1 MSIPARLEAPRPQ
14 KILIVDDHPFN
25 LEVLEQYLRPEGYAV
40 VRARDGVEAIERFVA
55 EEPDLIVMDVMM
67 PRLNGF
73 QVTEQ
78 LKALEEASWVPIV
91 LVTALADPEDRIR
104 ATDAGADGFLSKP
117 YHQGELLS
125 KVRSLLKLKARF
137 DAKDTQESVIFS
149 LAAAVEAKHVYTRG
163 HSERVA
169 HYAVKLARL
178 LDFDERDVLN
188 LRYAGLLHDIGK
200 IGMADAILDKPGPL
214 TDVEYA
220 IVRSH
225 SVIGAR
231 ICTPLRAAAA
241 ITPMIR
247 HHHERFDG
255 CGHPDSLAGRDIPVG
270 ARIIAICDT
279 WDAMT
284 STRAYRKAMAPEDAA
299 AVIRRERQSGQWDD
313 ELVGA
318 FLEMAERREI

>member
-1 MSIPARLEAPRPQ
+1 MSMPARLEEPLPQ

-25 LEVLEQYLRPEGYAV
+25 LELLEQYLRPEGYQV
-40 VRARDGVEAIERFVA
+40 IRARDGVEAIERFVA
-55 EEPDLIVMDVMM
+55 EEPDLIIMDVMM

-91 LVTALADPEDRIR
+91 LVTALAEPEDRIR

-117 YHQGELLS
+117 YHQGELIS
-125 KVRSLLKLKARF
+125 KVRSLLRLKSRF
-137 DAKDTQESVIFS
+137 DAQDNQQSVIFS

-169 HYAVKLARL
+169 HYAVKLARYI
-178 LDFDERDVLN
+178 DFDEREVLN
-188 LRYAGLLHDIGK
+188 VRYAGLVHDIGK

-214 TDVEYA
+214 TDAEKA
-220 IVRSH
+220 IVRAH

-231 ICTPLRAAAA
+231 ICTPLKAAAA
-241 ITPMIR
+241 IVPMIR

-270 ARIIAICDT
+270 ARIIAIADS

-284 STRAYRKAMAPEDAA
+284 STRSYRKAMPAEEALA
-299 AVIRRERQSGQWDD
+299 IMRRERTTGQWDE
-313 ELVGA
+313 ELLLP
-318 FLEMAERREI
+318 FIELAERGSL

>member
-40 VRARDGVEAIERFVA
+40 IRARDGVEAIERFVA

-78 LKALEEASWVPIV
+78 LKSLEEASWVPIV
-91 LVTALADPEDRIR
+91 LVTALCDPEDRIR

-117 YHQGELLS
+117 YHLGELLS

-169 HYAVKLARL
+169 HYAVRLARA

-200 IGMADAILDKPGPL
+200 IGMADALLDKPGSL

-255 CGHPDSLAGRDIPVG
+255 CGHPDSLTGRDIPVG
-270 ARIIAICDT
+270 ARVIAICDT

-284 STRAYRKAMAPEDAA
+284 STRAYRKAMPRDDAA
-299 AVIRRERQSGQWDD
+299 GVFRRERTSGQWDE
-313 ELVGA
+313 ELVGP
-318 FLEMAERREI
+318 FLDLIEAGKV

>member
-1 MSIPARLEAPRPQ
+1 MSIPARLETPAPQ
-14 KILIVDDHPFN
+14 KILVVDDHPVN
-25 LEVLEQYLRPEGYAV
+25 LDVLEQYLRPEGYEV

-78 LKALEEASWVPIV
+78 LKALEETSWVPIV
-91 LVTALADPEDRIR
+91 LVTALADTEDRIR

-117 YHQGELLS
+117 FHQAELLS
-125 KVRSLLKLKARF
+125 KVRSLLKLKSRF

-169 HYAVKLARL
+169 HYAVQVARH
-178 LDFDERDVLN
+178 LDFDARDQLN

-200 IGMADAILDKPGPL
+200 IGMADAILDKPGSL

-231 ICTPLRAAAA
+231 ICSGLRAAHA

-255 CGHPDSLAGRDIPVG
+255 RGHPDSLEGREIPVG
-270 ARIIAICDT
+270 ARIMAIVDS

-284 STRAYRKAMAPEDAA
+284 STRAYRKAIPREDAL
-299 AVIRRERQSGQWDD
+299 AVFRRERESGQWDD
-313 ELVGA
+313 DLLEPFFDLVESGVV
-318 FLEMAERREI
+318 

>member
-1 MSIPARLEAPRPQ
+1 MSIVARLEAPRPQ

-25 LEVLEQYLRPEGYAV
+25 LELLEQYLRPEGYV
-40 VRARDGVEAIERFVA
+40 LVRARDGVEAIEKFVA

-67 PRLNGF
+67 PRLNGY

-91 LVTALADPEDRIR
+91 LVTAMSDPEDRIR

-169 HYAVKLARL
+169 HYAVRLARA
-178 LDFDERDVLN
+178 LDFGQADRLN

-255 CGHPDSLAGRDIPVG
+255 CGHPDNLAGRDIPVG
-270 ARIIAICDT
+270 ARIIAICDS

-284 STRAYRKAMAPEDAA
+284 STRAYRKAMPREDAA
-299 AVIRRERQSGQWDD
+299 AVMRRERSSGQWDEELLAVFL
-313 ELVGA
+313 ELVDRGD
-318 FLEMAERREI
+318 I

>member
-40 VRARDGVEAIERFVA
+40 VRARDGVEAIEKFVA

-73 QVTEQ
+73 RVTEQ
-78 LKALEEASWVPIV
+78 LKSLEEASWVPIV
-91 LVTALADPEDRIR
+91 LVTALSDPEDRIR

-169 HYAVKLARL
+169 HYAVRLARH

-200 IGMADAILDKPGPL
+200 IGMADAILDKPGAL

-231 ICTPLRAAAA
+231 ICTPLRAASA

-270 ARIIAICDT
+270 ARIMAICDT

-284 STRAYRKAMAPEDAA
+284 STRAYRKAMPREDALA
-299 AVIRRERQSGQWDD
+299 ILRRERSSGQWDE
-313 ELVGA
+313 ELVA
-318 FLEMAERREI
+318 PFLDLAERGRI